1 MESKKID
8 SKEYPILEFDES
20 RVAIIEATNFIKPK
34 EEFEYCVIT
43 FFRDVIEKMKTEGK
57 LKEVACLHCEILDL
71 PIYETYYQGKK
82 VHITLGYLGAAG
94 SAGFLEE
101 LIAYGFQKFIVCGGA
116 GVLQKDI
123 AIGHVIVPVSAVRD
137 EGVSYHY
144 IKPSREIECNLEVL
158 KFIEDDFN
166 INNKRYIKA
175 KTWTTDSFYRET
187 KEKVELRKA
196 EGCVTVEME
205 AAAFMAVS
213 QFRNVK
219 LGVIL
224 YGGDDL
230 SGVEWDS
237 RSWNSRSEIR
247 ENLVQISMRIC
258 SSL

>member
-1 MESKKID
+1 M
-8 SKEYPILEFDES
+8 
-20 RVAIIEATNFIKPK
+20 
-34 EEFEYCVIT
+34 
-43 FFRDVIEKMKTEGK
+43 
-57 LKEVACLHCEILDL
+57 
-71 PIYETYYQGKK
+71 
-82 VHITLGYLGAAG
+82 
-94 SAGFLEE
+94 
-101 LIAYGFQKFIVCGGA
+101 
-116 GVLQKDI
+116 
-123 AIGHVIVPVSAVRD
+123 RD

-158 KFIEDDFN
+158 KIIEDDFN
-166 INNKRYIKA
+166 IHNIGYIKA

-219 LGVIL
+219 LGIIL

-247 ENLVQISMRIC
+247 INLVQISMRIC